1 MNNEHDIEERL
12 LKALDIAEN
21 AADITDEQLAMLDA
35 DKELLQDCRDLNS
48 IKMMARQKAANI
60 DVEKEYEA
68 FEQRHLPR
76 RRHSM
81 AIWWGVAAAA
91 AAAFIGFVFM
101 QKSPEATVDEPLMV
115 YEADAQLA
123 PITITKKSGKKVTLQ
138 TTEQKLEY
146 TPTIEEME
154 IEDVLTVDVPKG
166 GSYTVNLPDGSRVY
180 LYADSRLVFPTRFTG
195 GERTV
200 QLEGEAYFKVAKD
213 SDHPFIVNTPT
224 MQTMVLGTEFNVRAY
239 GNDGDQVTLIS
250 GSVMVNKDQYH
261 AKLSPGEQAAIKSNG
276 ALSIA
281 QVDTEQYTAW
291 RDGYFYFDNVQLQ
304 DIMRAVGRN
313 FNMSVEF
320 RDTSLLDYKIHF
332 VADRTSGIES
342 VISTL
347 NRMKK
352 IHVQQEGSKLVV
364 Y

>member
-1 MNNEHDIEERL
+1 MNKDNYIEERIQ
-12 LKALDIAEN
+12 KALDIVEN
-21 AADITDEQLAMLDA
+21 ATEISDEQLAELDA
-35 DKELLQDCRDLNS
+35 DKDLLQDCRDLHS
-48 IKMMARQKAANI
+48 MKMMSRQQNARI

-68 FEQRHLPR
+68 FERRHLPK
-76 RRHSM
+76 RRHRM
-81 AIWWGVAAAA
+81 AIWWGMAAAA
-91 AAAFIGFVFM
+91 AAVFIGFIFM
-101 QKSPEATVDEPLMV
+101 QKTPETATKQPLMV
-115 YEADAQLA
+115 YEADAQLE
-123 PITITKKSGKKVTLQ
+123 PITITKKSGKKMTVKA
-138 TTEQKLEY
+138 TEQQQEY

-180 LYADSRLVFPTRFTG
+180 LYADSRLVFPTRFAG
-195 GERTV
+195 DERAV
-200 QLEGEAYFKVAKD
+200 QLEGEAYFVVAKD
-213 SDHPFIVNTPT
+213 SDHPFIVNTPS

-239 GNDGDQVTLIS
+239 GEATDQVTLIS
-250 GSVMVNKDQYH
+250 GSVMVNKNQYH
-261 AKLSPGEQAAIKSNG
+261 AKLNPGEQAAIKSNG

-281 QVDTEQYTAW
+281 QVDTEQYTSW
-291 RDGYFYFDNVQLQ
+291 RDGYFYFDNVRLQ

-332 VADRTSGIES
+332 VADRTSGIET
-342 VISTL
+342 VVSTL

-352 IHVQQEGSKLVV
+352 IHVQQEGNKIVV